1 MYSHKPSFHFM
12 QIEFDNNDAGENS
25 SFQDI
30 DTASKSSGTVHF
42 IGDMTSSEAFDV
54 KLLTDKLSKLNS
66 SQQSIQSLS
75 RWCITHRKKAARVIV
90 ETWDKLLNA
99 AQKERWVSF
108 LFLAN
113 DILQNSRR
121 KGNEFVNE
129 FWKVLPGALK
139 KIYNNGDE
147 NDKKA
152 VTRLVVIWEERK
164 VFGSRAQ
171 NLKSEILGEDP
182 SAQVVSN
189 RKISNPI
196 PNPIKI
202 VKKDAES
209 LRIKLAVGDSV
220 EKIVLAF
227 HSVHDESTNE
237 QDALT
242 NCRAAILSVERI
254 EKEVDDTMAKGIP
267 TDSTVPDQ
275 LQEQER
281 VLQQCFQQLKS
292 AKASRMDLLSQLRAA
307 VHDQEEKLGIIH
319 GQLEAARTRIEAAG
333 HIKQQVSLL
342 QNGSGMISSSADPP
356 KGLENGPATLQ
367 TVASSFPVNQST
379 GSLQLPAQLPQQ
391 SPSKPATSF
400 AALASTEEENKK
412 ATAAALAAMLTAST
426 SSALMLTS
434 ALSSLVAEEAAA
446 RNGNLGNS
454 GFTTSSPVKRQRLEA
469 DGSNTDMGSAGYSTA
484 PQYPMPIWPPTM
496 PPMSPATQMPT
507 SMAPSPPRPPP
518 PMPPNQFLQSSGMMS
533 GPMTHGHGYTG
544 SSLPPPPLP
553 PLPSPHQHQQQLP
566 PLQPHQ
572 QAGTGAYYGP
582 PGFGSYVHNHQPSP
596 PPVHRQ

>member
-1 MYSHKPSFHFM
+1 ICPSYTN
-12 QIEFDNNDAGENS
+12 IS
-25 SFQDI
+25 
-30 DTASKSSGTVHF
+30 TASKSSGTVRF

-54 KLLTDKLSKLNS
+54 KVLTDKLSKLNS
-66 SQQSIQSLS
+66 SQQTLS
-75 RWCITHRKKAARVIV
+75 CWCITHRKKARVIV
-90 ETWDKLLNA
+90 EKWDKLLNA

-121 KGNEFVNE
+121 KGTEFVNE

-152 VTRLVVIWEERK
+152 VTRLVGIWEERK

-171 NLKSEILGEDP
+171 NLKSEILGGDP

-189 RKISNPI
+189 GKISNPI

-202 VKKDAES
+202 VKKDAQS

-220 EKIVLAF
+220 EKIVTAF
-227 HSVHDESTNE
+227 HSVHDEFTNE

-242 NCRAAILSVERI
+242 NCRATILSVERI
-254 EKEVDDTMAKGIP
+254 EKEVDDTLAKGIP
-267 TDSTVPDQ
+267 PDSTVLDQ
-275 LQEQER
+275 LQEQES
-281 VLQQCFQQLKS
+281 VLQACVQQLKS
-292 AKASRMDLLSQLRAA
+292 AEASRTDLLSQLRAA

-319 GQLEAARTRIEAAG
+319 GQLEAARTRIEDAG
-333 HIKQQVSLL
+333 HMKQKVSSL
-342 QNGSGMISSSADPP
+342 QNASSMIFSSTDPP
-356 KGLENGPATLQ
+356 KAPENGPATVQ
-367 TVASSFPVNQST
+367 TVASSFPVIQST
-379 GSLQLPAQLPQQ
+379 AGLQLPVQLPQQ

-400 AALASTEEENKK
+400 AALASTEEDNKK

-454 GFTTSSPVKRQRLEA
+454 GFTTSSLAKRQRLES
-469 DGSNTDMGSAGYSTA
+469 DGSNGEMGSAGYPTT
-484 PQYPMPIWPPTM
+484 QRHPMPIWPPTM
-496 PPMSPATQMPT
+496 PPVSPATQMPT

-518 PMPPNQFLQSSGMMS
+518 PMPPNQFLQSSGMML

-544 SSLPPPPLP
+544 SRLPPSPLP
-553 PLPSPHQHQQQLP
+553 PLPSPHQHQQQLQP
-566 PLQPHQ
+566 PQSHQ
-572 QAGTGAYYGP
+572 KAGTGAYYGP